1 MATKEQLI
9 EFADGLKQISE
20 DLNRIIQH
28 LEDVNGEPYYAGFDK
43 KGRADEL
50 SRFKSS
56 LVENQKLLG
65 VVKNQ
70 LIRDYGYVYK

>member
-43 KGRADEL
+43 KERADEL

-65 VVKNQ
+65 IVKNQ

>member
-43 KGRADEL
+43 KERADEL